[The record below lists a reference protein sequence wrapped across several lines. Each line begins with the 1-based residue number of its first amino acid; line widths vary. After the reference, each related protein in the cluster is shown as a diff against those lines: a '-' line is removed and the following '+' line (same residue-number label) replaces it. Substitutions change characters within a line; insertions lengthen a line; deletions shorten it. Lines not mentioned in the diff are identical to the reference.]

1 VRAGGP
7 PEADGAEPDG
17 WRTPG
22 SEGNPLVVG
31 FGEALI
37 RLTAQHR
44 MPLEYATELAVSVGG
59 AELNFLITL
68 AKLGCRSRWVSSLPE
83 NPFGRLIAR
92 HAWQHRVATEIDW
105 DADGR
110 AGLYFV
116 EEGVYP
122 RPTRVHYDRAGSV
135 ASQLTPGV
143 FDWPTILADAS
154 ALHSTG
160 ITCALGPDT
169 EKALLEAFQCASG
182 AGVLTT
188 FDLNYRGQLWPP
200 EAAAAAARR
209 VLPLV
214 DIFFV
219 SPFDLQLV
227 GGSGTR
233 AEVARRLRQEFG
245 LSAVIVRTQQEI
257 STGVLEVSVQAFGE
271 DPTEATG
278 SARAAVLDAFGAGD
292 AAAAAFIA
300 GWLRGEPLQ
309 QAVSAAAA
317 ASAFMYTI
325 PGDTWLRP
333 PAEFNAE
340 NGRLGRIHR

>member
-1 VRAGGP
+1 MR
-7 PEADGAEPDG
+7 ADG
-17 WRTPG
+17 
-22 SEGNPLVVG
+22 PLVVG

-44 MPLEYATELAVSVGG
+44 MPLEYATELDVTVGG
-59 AELNFLITL
+59 AELNFLIAL
-68 AKLGCRSRWVSSLPE
+68 AKLGCRGRWVSSLPD

-92 HAWQHRVATEIDW
+92 HAWQHDVATELDW

-135 ASQLTPGV
+135 ASQLRPGV
-143 FDWPTILADAS
+143 FDWPAILAGAS

-214 DIFFV
+214 DVFFA
-219 SPFDLQLV
+219 SPFDLELV
-227 GGSGTR
+227 GGSGTS

-245 LSAVIVRTQQEI
+245 LSAVIVRSQREI
-257 STGVLEVSVQAFGE
+257 STGVLEVSVRAFGD
-271 DPTEATG
+271 DPVEAAG
-278 SARAAVLDAFGAGD
+278 SAQAAVLDAFGAGD

-300 GWLRGEPLQ
+300 GWLRGEPLG

-333 PAEFNAE
+333 PDEFNAE